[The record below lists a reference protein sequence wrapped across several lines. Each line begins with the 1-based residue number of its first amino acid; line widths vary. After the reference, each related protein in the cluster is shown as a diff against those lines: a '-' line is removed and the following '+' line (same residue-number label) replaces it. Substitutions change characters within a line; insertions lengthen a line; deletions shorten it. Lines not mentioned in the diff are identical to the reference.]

1 MGSTGAQPG
10 PVSPAS
16 LTVPAVRW
24 GGAVLPFAARAPAGF
39 EMPSRG
45 APGPPLIGRAARCAI
60 QSGGGGGPAAASQS
74 RLVSAPVPPWL
85 PRAAAPPRRRRRART
100 SRWWCGAGR
109 CGGSFL
115 GGRWGPVRGQAPGWS
130 RGGASGTGAQALS
143 AVPAP
148 DSPRGWGCCC
158 GTGAV

>member
-1 MGSTGAQPG
+1 
-10 PVSPAS
+10 
-16 LTVPAVRW
+16 
-24 GGAVLPFAARAPAGF
+24 
-39 EMPSRG
+39 MPSRG

-60 QSGGGGGPAAASQS
+60 QSGGGGGPAVAFLS

-130 RGGASGTGAQALS
+130 RGGPAAVPPGLGPRRCPQCPPRTARGAGAAAVGQALCNCGS
-143 AVPAP
+143 AGLLCAAADTCSGDRWLCPEG
-148 DSPRGWGCCC
+148 SLRGSRPCP
-158 GTGAV
+158 